1 MPCGEET
8 RDKSAERVADE
19 HVRRSDICAF
29 EQDSK
34 LTGLARGTA
43 RHRPG
48 VAPAEAG
55 AIVGAG
61 AGMMATYKASRGE
74 GLVVEDE
81 QR

>member
-8 RDKSAERVADE
+8 RDKRAERVADE
-19 HVRRSDICAF
+19 HVGRSDICAF

-34 LTGLARGTA
+34 LTGLARGAA

-48 VAPAEAG
+48 VAPPEAG

-61 AGMMATYKASRGE
+61 AGKLGNLR
-74 GLVVEDE
+74 LDE
-81 QR
+81 APPH